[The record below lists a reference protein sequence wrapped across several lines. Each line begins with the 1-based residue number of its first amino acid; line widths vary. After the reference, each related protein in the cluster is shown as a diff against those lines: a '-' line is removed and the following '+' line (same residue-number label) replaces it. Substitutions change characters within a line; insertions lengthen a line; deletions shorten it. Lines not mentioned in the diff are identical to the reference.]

1 MTTTLT
7 IRDEEMTGK
16 TVNEFSLEFP
26 TERITVRELIRSR
39 VFQEVKDHN
48 AKQNQAEFQGLV
60 QPTDAERTLNGFRLK
75 KARQIDWKQQFE
87 KAVEAFENNQVL
99 IEALP
104 KCITGKAFEEMAQDG
119 RIVDGSC
126 RPGTFLR
133 TNTSLVSAGRQT
145 KDGRD
150 RNVVRMAT

>member
-39 VFQEVKDHN
+39 VYQEVKDHN

-99 IEALP
+99 ILVNNYQTESLDETIDIATDTS
-104 KCITGKAFEEMAQDG
+104 IA
-119 RIVDGSC
+119 
-126 RPGTFLR
+126 FLR
-133 TNTSLVSAGRQT
+133 LTLLVG
-145 KDGRD
+145 G
-150 RNVVRMAT
+150 

>member
-99 IEALP
+99 ILVNDYQTESLDETIDIATDTS
-104 KCITGKAFEEMAQDG
+104 IA
-119 RIVDGSC
+119 
-126 RPGTFLR
+126 FLR
-133 TNTSLVSAGRQT
+133 LTLLVG
-145 KDGRD
+145 G
-150 RNVVRMAT
+150 

>member
-75 KARQIDWKQQFE
+75 KARQIDWKEQFE

-99 IEALP
+99 ILVNDRQTESLD
-104 KCITGKAFEEMAQDG
+104 EEIEVAADTS
-119 RIVDGSC
+119 IA
-126 RPGTFLR
+126 FLR
-133 TNTSLVSAGRQT
+133 LTLLVG
-145 KDGRD
+145 G
-150 RNVVRMAT
+150 